1 MCNRS
6 EGPPPLRAECAAF
19 SAIKMET
26 ATIHGCSLKRVS
38 VARMSK
44 ARSLFKNKVAQDL
57 GVAYFR

>member
-1 MCNRS
+1 
-6 EGPPPLRAECAAF
+6 
-19 SAIKMET
+19 MET

-57 GVAYFR
+57 GVADFR